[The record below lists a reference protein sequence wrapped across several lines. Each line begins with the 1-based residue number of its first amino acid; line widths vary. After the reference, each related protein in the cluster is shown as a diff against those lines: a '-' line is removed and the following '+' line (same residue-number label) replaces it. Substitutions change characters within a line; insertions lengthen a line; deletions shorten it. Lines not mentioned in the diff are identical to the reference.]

1 MTLEFSSKPKK
12 DDGNLTLTRSPE
24 SHDSTSAP
32 RQDNL
37 PRPTIRRDSL
47 QLFSLRNRVGADYKN
62 MIDLHPYV
70 QTLTVADLES
80 CVALENSAFP
90 PEERC
95 SPEKVSDLR
104 LSKAMIGVWS

>member
-1 MTLEFSSKPKK
+1 MTLEFSGKAK
-12 DDGNLTLTRSPE
+12 DDGSPTLSRSPE
-24 SHDSTSAP
+24 SHDSTTAAP
-32 RQDNL
+32 RPDHL

-62 MIDLHPYV
+62 LMDLHPYV

-104 LSKAMIGVWS
+104 LSTSMVGGWS